1 MKHIVLGTAGHVDHG
16 KTSLVKA
23 LTNIDT
29 DRLKEEKERGIT
41 IELGFASLALDEE
54 HLVGIVDVPGH
65 ERFVKN
71 MVAGAAGIDMVIL
84 VIAADEGIMP
94 QTREHLDIC
103 ALLNIRQ
110 GLVALT
116 KIDLVDPEWL
126 ELVKEEIER
135 FLQGTFLEGAPVIP
149 VSAASGSGLDA
160 FLDALKSII
169 FSAEGV
175 HYSDFFRLPVDR
187 VFTMKGFGTVVTGTL
202 ISGKVAVGDTVAI
215 LPANIR
221 SKVRG
226 IQIHNESA
234 ATAEA
239 GYRTAINFQG
249 IEKTAISRGDVIAH
263 ADIFQPSQRMDVY
276 LRHLEG
282 SKKALKNRAPA
293 RFHTGAVEIMSRVI
307 LLDREELKPGD
318 AAYCQILMEDPTV
331 AMTKDRFVLR
341 SYSPITTIGGGEI
354 IDPIGVKIKKRSE
367 DSLNELQRLHQGS
380 GREKTQIILD
390 RAGMKGISLS
400 RVSTRTGVTLTEQ
413 ARILEDM
420 LSKKEALLIEK
431 EDRTAMSFPVYTRLL
446 DRMLEITR
454 EYHKKFPLK
463 KGIAKEELRIRLAV
477 NIGQKLFNRA
487 LQDLEGRKK
496 LIIDRDIC
504 YITDHNVHLEGEL
517 GDLKERILQR
527 YRDAALTPPAT
538 KDVIDQFPG
547 TKGETRNI
555 LNLLISEGQLVKL
568 NEDMAFDKDALDR
581 LRSDYKNLLM
591 KIERSSPVDFKD
603 MTGLSRKYIIPLME
617 YFDRTNLTIRVG
629 NHRILRESE
638 KK

>member
-71 MVAGAAGIDMVIL
+71 MVAGAAGIDMVVL

-116 KIDLVDPEWL
+116 KIDLVDTEWL
-126 ELVKEEIER
+126 ELVKEEIES
-135 FLQGTFLEGAPVIP
+135 FLQGTFLEGAPIVP

-160 FLDALKSII
+160 FLDALKSIA
-169 FSAEGV
+169 FSAEEV
-175 HYSDFFRLPVDR
+175 RYSDFFRLPVDR
-187 VFTMKGFGTVVTGTL
+187 VFSMKGFGTVVTGTL
-202 ISGKVAVGDTVAI
+202 ISGRVAIGDTVAI
-215 LPANIR
+215 LPTNIR

-234 ATAEA
+234 TSAES

-276 LRHLEG
+276 LRHLGG
-282 SKKALKNRAPA
+282 SKKALKNRAPV

-307 LLDREELKPGD
+307 LLDREELKPGET
-318 AAYCQILMEDPTV
+318 AYCQILMEDLTV

-400 RVSTRTGVTLTEQ
+400 RLSTRTGITLTEQ

-431 EDRTAMSFPVYTRLL
+431 EDRTAMSFPVYASLL
-446 DRMLEITR
+446 DRMLEITK

-504 YITDHNVHLEGEL
+504 YIADHNVHLEGEL
-517 GDLKERILQR
+517 GDLRERILQR

-538 KDVIDQFPG
+538 KEVIDQFPG

-555 LNLLISEGQLVKL
+555 LNLMISEGQLIKL
-568 NEDMAFDKDALDR
+568 NEDLVFDKDALDR